1 MSILLGC
8 IADDF
13 TGACDL
19 AGILARSGVRVN
31 LRLGVPSDNDIN
43 DVAPFEIIALKCR
56 TLGIDKALSSVSDA
70 QAWLTQHKAQRF
82 FWKYCSTFDSTA
94 TGNIGPIAEAMLD
107 SFSRTSLNSAKKDY
121 RTTIYCPAF
130 PENAR
135 SVYMSNLFVGEQLLA
150 ESPMKDHP
158 LTPMTDSNLCRL
170 LDTQVS
176 GSVAAITWPTVSR
189 GPEHIRNALDAHT
202 ENGVR
207 HVVIDAVTA
216 DDLLSIVRATEH
228 LAMLT
233 GGSAL
238 AMHLPA
244 LFRVRGWL
252 KDDDQADLP
261 EPPAG
266 KQLIL
271 SGSCSSM
278 TQRQVSAQA
287 SLAPSFQID
296 PLSLARKDQLRE
308 ARDWL
313 AQTLAKCVPSSKIDN
328 AVDAPMIYATAGK
341 EEVAAAQSELGV
353 AVAGELVEQAL
364 ATLAQDAIDKDV
376 RQLLVAGGESSG
388 AVAQA
393 LALNSLRVGAEIA
406 PGVPWTYADL
416 GNETIAIALKS
427 GNFGG
432 EHFFKDAFSTLYES
446 QQQPGKDSTSSR

>member
-13 TGACDL
+13 TGASDL

-31 LRLGVPSDNDIN
+31 LRLGVPNDNDVH

-56 TLGIDKALSSVSDA
+56 TLGINEALSSVSEA
-70 QAWLTQHKAQRF
+70 QAWLTRHKAQRF

-107 SFSRTSLNSAKKDY
+107 TIAATSLNTAKKDY

-158 LTPMTDSNLCRL
+158 LTPMKDSNLCRL

-176 GSVAAITWPTVSR
+176 GAVAAITWPTVSG
-189 GPEHIRNALDAHT
+189 GPEPIRNALDAHT
-202 ENGVR
+202 GNGIR

-216 DDLLSIVRATEH
+216 DDLLNIVRATEH

-252 KDDDQADLP
+252 KDEDQADLP
-261 EPPAG
+261 EPPVG
-266 KQLIL
+266 KRLIL

-287 SLAPSFQID
+287 SQAPSFQID

-313 AQTLAKCVPSSKIDN
+313 AQTLTKSATSSETDN
-328 AVDAPMIYATAGK
+328 AAGAPMIYATADI
-341 EEVAAAQSELGV
+341 EAVTAAQSELG
-353 AVAGELVEQAL
+353 AAAAGELVEQAL
-364 ATLAQDAIDKDV
+364 ATLAQDAIDQGV

-393 LALNSLRVGAEIA
+393 LALDSLRVGTEIA
-406 PGVPWTYADL
+406 PGVPWTYAEL
-416 GNETIAIALKS
+416 GDDKIAIALKS

-446 QQQPGKDSTSSR
+446 QQ